1 MNEYLKNQNMIQL
14 ACHKGDK
21 GGFPDRLVSN
31 IIKVATYEKECR
43 KIFGTQFSHTELI
56 YPAWVREGS
65 PYEGQN
71 CFSSRGMDDP
81 RGVHFKQIN
90 FSHSDRW
97 VILPVLWLNVDQI
110 KESFALAESFVGLDY
125 DYLGVVRHFGFNRK
139 DEDDPKKMWCS
150 EADSKAL
157 NVSNTVQLNS
167 LNSPNEL
174 ALQVYKYNYQFKA

>member
-1 MNEYLKNQNMIQL
+1 MINKENMIQL

-31 IIKVATYEKECR
+31 IIKLATYSKECH
-43 KIFGTQFSHTELI
+43 KLFGAQFSHTELI

-65 PYEGQN
+65 PYEEQN

-97 VILPVLWLNVDQI
+97 VILPVLWLNAEQI
-110 KESFALAESFVGLDY
+110 KESFILAKSFVGLDY
-125 DYLGVVRHFGFNRK
+125 DYLGVIRHFGFKRE

-157 NVSNTVQLNS
+157 SVPSSVKLS
-167 LNSPNEL
+167 PLNSPNEL
-174 ALQVYKYNYQFKA
+174 ALEVVNMNYKFNLRG